1 MTDTTDPL
9 INKTGR
15 AVITIGVLVFAIG
28 IIVYALLAG
37 DPDNSLHQSAMSWSY
52 TLVIFT
58 MLGLGI
64 DSAAATF
71 INSRAPAPP
80 TDQPK

>member
-1 MTDTTDPL
+1 MNDAI

-15 AVITIGVLVFAIG
+15 AVITIGVLLFAIG
-28 IIVYALLAG
+28 IIIFTILSG
-37 DPDNSLHQSAMSWSY
+37 DPHNSLHQSALSWSY

-71 INSRAPAPP
+71 INSRAPTPA
-80 TDQPK
+80 TEVAK